1 MERVSR
7 TVAIFAIGSFIA
19 RLPFCLAG
27 PGFDADSH
35 LFLNKALISV
45 LNDDYL
51 PSRGPGYIIPD
62 HIGHLFAVHGWVYL
76 TLLCSF
82 LHAISV
88 PIFAKIL
95 EYGNQSNRFWALA
108 LYAFLPMHLIGYS
121 DVMVD
126 YPMMTLG
133 VLSGWLYLMRGNLPI
148 SALLIGTAG
157 AMRPSQGIF
166 IVLIFAVFI
175 FASLGWRSVLIWLA
189 LSGAMLQV
197 FWIVPAIL
205 LEDYS
210 LIFRY
215 LPYTSDLRG
224 YLRSIYSLFLSPL
237 GIVPLSIIVL
247 GFCINFR
254 RVLETILRDRVLLL
268 CIAVTIFTVLLFL
281 RHPFKSNYLLIAIPF
296 AIYAVGTIF
305 SEKLMKNLVVFSLL
319 HGLVAVPSSPPCA
332 PRTILGAGTLIAE
345 YRDRKGFLA
354 DTHQL
359 LTQLPPKSVV
369 LCSSRTIQML
379 SYDLIRLGLTD
390 KYKVDIERWIIQE
403 RDRDIWLVDIS
414 WMRNNFEQEIIL
426 TISDM
431 KKEYKVF
438 STSNQYAKHSDFL
451 RKAGLLGSVSRL
463 DTSRCL

>member
-1 MERVSR
+1 
-7 TVAIFAIGSFIA
+7 
-19 RLPFCLAG
+19 
-27 PGFDADSH
+27 
-35 LFLNKALISV
+35 
-45 LNDDYL
+45 
-51 PSRGPGYIIPD
+51 
-62 HIGHLFAVHGWVYL
+62 
-76 TLLCSF
+76 
-82 LHAISV
+82 
-88 PIFAKIL
+88 
-95 EYGNQSNRFWALA
+95 
-108 LYAFLPMHLIGYS
+108 
-121 DVMVD
+121 
-126 YPMMTLG
+126 
-133 VLSGWLYLMRGNLPI
+133 
-148 SALLIGTAG
+148 
-157 AMRPSQGIF
+157 
-166 IVLIFAVFI
+166 VLIFAVFI